1 MATIYF
7 LGSSPRHE
15 SRIYLIARIN
25 SQFSSISRSFLS
37 PTKLNFVGTP
47 LDLVVR
53 RTYKK
58 RTRIKRVHQVDGNYL
73 FSRVVSNQ
81 ISSTCK
87 SLTFVFGM
95 GTSGTS
101 QLLSPSWYIEHQ
113 FSLIQNNDS
122 CILRTFD
129 FLANCYAIIAFLV
142 NVLRLMKDNQW
153 FSFITSFPFIII

>member
-1 MATIYF
+1 MLEKKWWRKTLLRCSFIDNGQSLINEKSHILKCGFWLKRANCPSSIYF
-7 LGSSPRHE
+7 LGSSPRHD

-53 RTYKK
+53 RKYKK

-101 QLLSPSWYIEHQ
+101 
-113 FSLIQNNDS
+113 
-122 CILRTFD
+122 
-129 FLANCYAIIAFLV
+129 
-142 NVLRLMKDNQW
+142 
-153 FSFITSFPFIII
+153 